1 MASSRDHGIRAGFEL
16 DVLLARALALK
27 VGNAW
32 SKVGRL
38 KRNKPPHRWKVS
50 DSAPEMNLNFSR
62 LGRRRPA

>member
-1 MASSRDHGIRAGFEL
+1 MASSRDRVIVTHAGFEL

-38 KRNKPPHRWKVS
+38 KRNKPPHRWKAA
-50 DSAPEMNLNFSR
+50 SASQR
-62 LGRRRPA
+62 LH